1 MLAWIR
7 ANKYV
12 AILMIFVRV
21 YLGYQW
27 IEGGW
32 HKLTGGFDAAGFL
45 KNAIANP
52 IADKTTHELVYP
64 NFVYFIEH
72 FALPNVKLF
81 NIIIPIGEFLVGAG
95 LILGGL
101 TAAAAFFGLLM
112 NFMFMFAGTLNTNPW
127 LVLIGVIVLF
137 AGTNAGRYG
146 LDYYLLPLLRKALK
160 HKKPGGRGGETMTPA
175 GTANAH

>member
-1 MLAWIR
+1 MMLAWLR
-7 ANKYV
+7 NNKYV
-12 AILMIFVRV
+12 AMLMVVVRV

-27 IEGGW
+27 MVGGW
-32 HKLTGGFDAAGFL
+32 HKLTGGFDATGFL
-45 KNAIANP
+45 TNAINNP
-52 IADKTTHELVYP
+52 VADKTTNELVYP

-72 FALPNVKLF
+72 FAIPNVKLF
-81 NIIIPIGEFLVGAG
+81 NILIPIGEFLVGAG

-127 LVLIGVIVLF
+127 LVLLGGVVLV

-146 LDYYLLPLLRKALK
+146 LDYYLLPLLRKGLK
-160 HKKPGGRGGETMTPA
+160 FKKLEGGGKMTPT
-175 GTANAH
+175 GTAKAH